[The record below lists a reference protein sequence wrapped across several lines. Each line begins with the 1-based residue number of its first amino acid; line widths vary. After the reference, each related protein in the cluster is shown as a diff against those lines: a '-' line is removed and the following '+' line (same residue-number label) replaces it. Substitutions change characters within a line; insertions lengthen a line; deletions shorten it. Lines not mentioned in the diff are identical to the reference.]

1 MVDPMNQGMIERTY
15 LSILFFNPERLLEE
29 QPVQLFEFPSH
40 QKVLELMKRALEPD
54 RTLNM
59 GKLAE
64 HPIEFEDLTLIMDL
78 YVSGVQY
85 EHYRAILMDRM
96 KLRTL
101 EHYMSLTKAGKM
113 SLEGFVEKANNALK
127 LVDAPPKQKTPEELA
142 QMLTSK
148 KSRLNF
154 SRFQLFSKYLPIQ
167 EHTLTTIAAFTS
179 RGKSAFALNLAHD
192 LARGGRRV
200 MYYNLE
206 MTEEDIWRRLVEI
219 DLQMRVSEIEA
230 IQPGTPDYERIKKS
244 IDYNGKF
251 VVLNGTTD
259 AESIRNQVIREPE
272 EPVVFVDHV
281 SYLRGAFGLKERER
295 ISESMKI
302 LNSIAKD
309 GKATVFV
316 LAQINRQGENEG
328 NLSNLYGSSA
338 IEQDSDNVIIL
349 DPDEDELQPDGRAK
363 PELKMLAK
371 AQKVRGGP
379 KGTIKFLFRKPTQ
392 TFVERV

>member
-1 MVDPMNQGMIERTY
+1 
-15 LSILFFNPERLLEE
+15 
-29 QPVQLFEFPSH
+29 
-40 QKVLELMKRALEPD
+40 
-54 RTLNM
+54 
-59 GKLAE
+59 
-64 HPIEFEDLTLIMDL
+64 
-78 YVSGVQY
+78 
-85 EHYRAILMDRM
+85 
-96 KLRTL
+96 
-101 EHYMSLTKAGKM
+101 
-113 SLEGFVEKANNALK
+113 
-127 LVDAPPKQKTPEELA
+127 
-142 QMLTSK
+142 
-148 KSRLNF
+148 
-154 SRFQLFSKYLPIQ
+154 
-167 EHTLTTIAAFTS
+167 
-179 RGKSAFALNLAHD
+179 
-192 LARGGRRV
+192 

-244 IDYNGKF
+244 MDYNGKF

-259 AESIRNQVIREPE
+259 AESIRNQVIRESE

-349 DPDEDELQPDGRAK
+349 DPEEDELQPDGRAK
-363 PELKMLAK
+363 PELNMLAK
-371 AQKVRGGP
+371 AQKVRGGA